1 MPFVGTVLIAIAAGF
16 VGAVSGM
23 GGGAL
28 LIPMLTLCGIDI
40 KSAIAVSVVSSV
52 AVSNSAGVTYVRGH
66 LANLKASAFSEVWG
80 VLGALAGASLTLVTE
95 RRWLFM
101 ACGTLFLLVG
111 VGMFL
116 GSRRTLPTR
125 GWFWAPSPRSGHE
138 VFASSYYDRAENRTI
153 AYAGQHPWLSALCLF
168 GAGVM
173 AGLLGMGVGALTIL
187 VYGLVMR
194 FPPKV
199 ALTTSHLVVGVM
211 ALASAS
217 VYLEAGLMNLRL
229 VVPVVL
235 GAPVGAFLGSALV
248 VRLPNR
254 ALLLL
259 FLVLIAVLGVHLIV
273 RGLWWAA

>member
-1 MPFVGTVLIAIAAGF
+1 MPFAGTFLIAIAAGF
-16 VGAVSGM
+16 IGAASGM

-28 LIPMLTLCGIDI
+28 LIPALTLCGVDI
-40 KSAIAVSVVSSV
+40 RSAIAVSVISAV
-52 AVSNSAGVTYVRGH
+52 AVANTAGVTYVRGH

-80 VLGALAGASLTLVTE
+80 VVGALAGASLTLAVE
-95 RRWLFM
+95 RRWLFIV
-101 ACGTLFLLVG
+101 CGALFLLVG

-116 GSRRTLPTR
+116 GSRRIVPGRWPL
-125 GWFWAPSPRSGHE
+125 WASPAPPGRE
-138 VFASSYYDRAENRTI
+138 VFASSYYDRTENQTI
-153 AYAGQHPWLSALCLF
+153 AYAGQRPWLSALGMV

-173 AGLLGMGVGALTIL
+173 AGVLGMGTGALTIL
-187 VYGLVMR
+187 VYGLIMR

-217 VYLEAGLMNLRL
+217 VYLEAGLLNLSL

-235 GAPVGAFLGSALV
+235 GAPVGALLGSAVV

-254 ALLLL
+254 TILLL
-259 FLVLIAVLGVHLIV
+259 FLSLIAVLGVHLIV
-273 RGLWWAA
+273 RGVVWGA